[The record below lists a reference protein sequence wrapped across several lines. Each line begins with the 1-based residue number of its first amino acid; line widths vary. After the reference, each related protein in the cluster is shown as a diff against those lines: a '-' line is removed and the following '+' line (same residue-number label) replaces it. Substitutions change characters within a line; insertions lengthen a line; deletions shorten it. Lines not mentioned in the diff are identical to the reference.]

1 VGSHIL
7 DRLRRRG
14 IATRILLRPASD
26 RYFIAD
32 HLSQVEVHSGSITEP
47 RSLPA
52 ALEGI
57 THVIH
62 CAGSTKALH
71 NSDFYHVNQ
80 IGTRNLVEAVN
91 GRPQEIRRFLHV
103 SSLAASGPATAE
115 QPAREENP
123 PAPVSEYG
131 RSKLAGEMEVRQ
143 GCRTEFVVVRPPA
156 VYGPRDAGFLSMF
169 KAVRRHLL
177 PRPSARQTLSIV
189 FVEDLA
195 DAILACL
202 ECPAAAGQ
210 TYFAASRETTTG
222 RRMAEEIARQMN
234 QWTIPFPLPTLMLWP
249 VCLFEHL
256 KARVTRKAS
265 LLNLQKFA
273 ELRAPGW
280 VCDPGKLQ
288 REVGYE
294 CKTRLPEGIAAALA
308 WYQSRQ
314 WRMTGPSAPR

>member
-14 IATRILLRPASD
+14 ISTRVLLRPTSD
-26 RYFIAD
+26 RHFIAG
-32 HLSQVEVHSGSITEP
+32 HLPQVETHSGSITDP
-47 RSLPA
+47 ASLPA

-80 IGTRNLVEAVN
+80 VGTRNLVEAVN
-91 GRPQEIRRFLHV
+91 GRTPGICRFVHI
-103 SSLAASGPATAE
+103 SSLAASGPATAAR
-115 QPAREENP
+115 PAREEDP

-143 GCRTEFVVVRPPA
+143 RCQTEFVVVRPPA
-156 VYGPRDAGFLSMF
+156 VYGPRDAGFFSMF
-169 KAVRRHLL
+169 QAVRRHLL
-177 PRPSARQTLSIV
+177 PRPSRKQSLSLV

-195 DAILACL
+195 DAIMACL
-202 ECPAAAGQ
+202 ESPAAAGQ
-210 TYFAASRETTTG
+210 TYFAAAREPVTG
-222 RRMAEEIARQMN
+222 RQMAGEIARQMN
-234 QWTIPFPLPTLMLWP
+234 RWTIPFPLPTPLLWP
-249 VCLFEHL
+249 VCLFQHL
-256 KARVTRKAS
+256 LAQVTRRAS

-288 REVGYE
+288 REVGFE
-294 CKTRLPEGIAAALA
+294 CQTGLREGIAATLA
-308 WYQSRQ
+308 WYESRQ
-314 WRMTGPSAPR
+314 WRLDSESVAR